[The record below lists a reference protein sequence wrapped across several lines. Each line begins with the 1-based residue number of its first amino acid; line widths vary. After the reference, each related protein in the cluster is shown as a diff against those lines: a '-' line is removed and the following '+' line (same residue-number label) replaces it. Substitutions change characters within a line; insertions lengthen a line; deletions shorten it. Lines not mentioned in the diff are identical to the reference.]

1 MFGEF
6 TIIAYSAVVGIEDVE
21 EDDDVRHEISV
32 YVITRGVETYRHSSP
47 LFRSA
52 VWLHFRVPKYSFM
65 LGSVD
70 RVRVKFEATK
80 QVRLKSCGFHL
91 VRLCNENAIDL
102 IDGIQLKKR
111 PSDDDD
117 DGNLESNWCPQ

>member
-6 TIIAYSAVVGIEDVE
+6 TIIAFSAVVEGEL
-21 EDDDVRHEISV
+21 ISV
-32 YVITRGVETYRHSSP
+32 PHGVSVNVITRGVEICCVSSN
-47 LFRSA
+47 FSKSA
-52 VWLHFRVPKYSFM
+52 PDCVWMHFRVPHHSFKFR
-65 LGSVD
+65 SVD
-70 RVRVKFEATK
+70 HVRVKFEATK